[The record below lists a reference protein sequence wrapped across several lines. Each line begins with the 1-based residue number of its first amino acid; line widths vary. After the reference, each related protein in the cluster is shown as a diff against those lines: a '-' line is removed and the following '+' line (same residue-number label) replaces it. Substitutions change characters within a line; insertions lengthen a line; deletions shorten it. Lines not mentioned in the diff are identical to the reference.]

1 MLNKILY
8 DNDKIINID
17 DFFGKIT
24 DLSFH
29 FFLCMIIN
37 YNKNVINYSFSINY
51 IRQIHDLKENCNNKV
66 YKKLILSKIILE
78 LIDIYKSSYDYYKI
92 DKKELNEIENKTK
105 IDFQTINNIDL
116 IINEKDLIS
125 KRVEE
130 LYIKII
136 YALIEN
142 KKLED
147 QEYIYDIINQLDLD
161 NIIITKKM
169 FQQLSLLLNSNN
181 KFVNDYILISI
192 DDLFDFK
199 KVNFYYILF
208 KYILKSAIYIYQN
221 DFLNETRKTIIKIIH
236 FKSDKFNTN
245 LYDLYK
251 ENNILTILPSY
262 NENELKKERIY
273 LYARNFL
280 GINEEKASQFSK
292 EKILSS
298 QKLINNC
305 NVAMTIVTFI
315 LILPLCCLGGGG
327 ASSGSGDC
335 AEALLAILGIYT
347 VPAAI
352 IYFILSIIIFVNNIT
367 LSSML
372 DIGSDEYMNL
382 AIKTL
387 LKGNYINFALPLT
400 NIIVFPII
408 VILGILSLCVKDS
421 YY

>member
-1 MLNKILY
+1 
-8 DNDKIINID
+8 
-17 DFFGKIT
+17 
-24 DLSFH
+24 
-29 FFLCMIIN
+29 
-37 YNKNVINYSFSINY
+37 
-51 IRQIHDLKENCNNKV
+51 
-66 YKKLILSKIILE
+66 
-78 LIDIYKSSYDYYKI
+78 
-92 DKKELNEIENKTK
+92 
-105 IDFQTINNIDL
+105 
-116 IINEKDLIS
+116 
-125 KRVEE
+125 
-130 LYIKII
+130 
-136 YALIEN
+136 
-142 KKLED
+142 
-147 QEYIYDIINQLDLD
+147 
-161 NIIITKKM
+161 M

-251 ENNILTILPSY
+251 ENNILTTLPSY